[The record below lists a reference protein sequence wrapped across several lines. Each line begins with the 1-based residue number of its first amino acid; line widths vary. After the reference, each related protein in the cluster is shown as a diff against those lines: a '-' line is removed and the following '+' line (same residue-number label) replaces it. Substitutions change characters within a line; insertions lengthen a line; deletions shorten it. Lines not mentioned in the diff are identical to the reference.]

1 MRPRPDERGKYRR
14 RSIGRES
21 HLTSMR
27 PRPDER
33 GKEVRVNHL
42 TVLVYR

>member
-1 MRPRPDERGKYRR
+1 MNAERQYEEGLGDVVGI
-14 RSIGRES
+14 S
-21 HLTSMR
+21 SMR